1 MLPAEITIST
11 HQTHA
16 ELGACKEACKEAE
29 SKSSRFEK
37 QVVQLRGKVEA
48 CNAKNKRVGA
58 ELQLSQQA
66 CKEAKKAC
74 KEAES
79 RSTKFEKQAAEV
91 YAFFLVLVHLCCNA
105 YAYI

>member
-1 MLPAEITIST
+1 MVPAEITVST
-11 HQTHA
+11 HQTRA
-16 ELGACKEACKEAE
+16 ELGVCKEACKEAE
-29 SKSSRFEK
+29 SKSSKFEK

-48 CNAKNKRVGA
+48 CNEKNKRAGA

-79 RSTKFEKQAAEV
+79 RSAKFEKQAAEV
-91 YAFFLVLVHLCCNA
+91 YAFFLVVVHLCCNA
-105 YAYI
+105 YEHI